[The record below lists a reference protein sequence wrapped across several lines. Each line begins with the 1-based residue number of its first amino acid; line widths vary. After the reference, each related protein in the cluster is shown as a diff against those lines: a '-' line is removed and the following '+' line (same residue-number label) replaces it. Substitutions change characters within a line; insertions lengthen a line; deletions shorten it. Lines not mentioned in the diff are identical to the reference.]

1 MKDIKIIN
9 TIYKINTI
17 YNHIKD
23 IEDFDYKN
31 MITDPSLCLQDNE
44 DFDEFFDSDHGY
56 HLEFNIDLE
65 TFNDLAR
72 FAILKKLT
80 RDLKC
85 KSIKCELKI
94 IEKIK

>member
-1 MKDIKIIN
+1 MKHKKIIN
-9 TIYKINTI
+9 QI
-17 YNHIKD
+17 YNHIKN
-23 IEDFDYKN
+23 IENFDYKN
-31 MITDPSLCLQDNE
+31 MITDSSLCLHDNK
-44 DFDEFFDSDHGY
+44 DFDEFFDSDNGDY
-56 HLEFNIDLE
+56 LEFNIDLE

-80 RDLKC
+80 RDLKS